1 MSAEKKSNSSVKRE
15 SSKTSNQKNTKTNT
29 KPKTNIKQEQKPKTT
44 TTAKTTTKPKVES
57 KPVAK
62 TTTKKPEEAK
72 AKTTTSTTT
81 KPKTTA
87 KTVEQKA
94 STVKKPEQSKETK
107 TVEKTKKVEEP
118 KKENKQKETKK
129 SDKVIK
135 SVVITV
141 IILALIGLLVWVII
155 NAKKEYKAN
164 SYLDTVLSSENYD
177 EMINE
182 FNKNMKKDEE
192 PGYKDEYYY
201 FNYAFNSHMF
211 DDAAS
216 TVSQNPEENTTIP
229 AQFKY
234 IYGKTINNVID
245 EGKKLMEEKHFSLS
259 DYVNYLNS
267 LKKDPNLENL
277 SNATLNN

>member
-1 MSAEKKSNSSVKRE
+1 MSAEKKHNSSVKKE
-15 SSKTSNQKNTKTNT
+15 NSKTSNQKNTNA
-29 KPKTNIKQEQKPKTT
+29 KPKTSVKQEEKTKTSTPKTT
-44 TTAKTTTKPKVES
+44 TKTKTETKPAA

-62 TTTKKPEEAK
+62 TTN
-72 AKTTTSTTT
+72 TT
-81 KPKTTA
+81 KPKTVA
-87 KTVEQKA
+87 KTSETKTSTQKVA
-94 STVKKPEQSKETK
+94 TKPKEETK
-107 TVEKTKKVEEP
+107 TVEKTTKVEET
-118 KKENKQKETKK
+118 KKENNKKEAKK

-141 IILALIGLLVWVII
+141 IVLALCGLLIWVII
-155 NAKKEYKAN
+155 NAKKEYKAT
-164 SYLDTVLSSENYD
+164 SYLDTELTSENYD
-177 EMINE
+177 EMIKE

-234 IYGKTINNVID
+234 IYGKTLNNVID

-259 DYVNYLNS
+259 DYINYLNS
-267 LKKDPNLENL
+267 LQKDPNLENL
-277 SNATLNN
+277 SNGTLKN